1 MADDRPHKT
10 GTRLIHAGRT
20 PHEFKGVVNTPV
32 FHASTVLAPSLNAW
46 RTVRSA
52 PPPNYPEGIDAP
64 ITYGVSGT
72 PTTYRL
78 EAALCEIY
86 KAGDVVMT
94 SSGLSAI
101 TAGLL
106 AVLQAGDHLLMT
118 DTAYFPTRKFC
129 DQVLAK
135 YGVETTYYDPRI
147 GAGIAHLIRPN
158 TKCVYTE
165 SPGSQTFEI
174 QDIPAIAEQAH
185 KAGAAVMM
193 DNTWGTPLFCDP
205 FALGV
210 DIVNEAVT
218 KYIGGHSDVIM
229 GLIAS
234 TREYAG
240 QIRATVRLHGHYVAP
255 DDLYLAARGLRT
267 MEFRLR
273 QTGQTGLALA
283 TWLENRPEIETVF
296 HPALESHP
304 DHALWQ
310 RDFSGCSGL
319 FSAVFKPVPDQAL
332 AAFYDGLALFGM
344 GASWGGFESLVK
356 PTDVSLERSAT
367 EWPYEGPI
375 VRFYTGLEDPED
387 LIADVEAGLDRLRR
401 VAEAAGA

>member
-1 MADDRPHKT
+1 MADDHPHKT
-10 GTRLIHAGRT
+10 RTRLIHAGRT

-32 FHASTVLAPSLNAW
+32 FHASTILAPSLKAW
-46 RTVRSA
+46 REVRSA
-52 PPPNYPEGIDAP
+52 PLPNYPEGVDAAT
-64 ITYGVSGT
+64 TYGVSGT

-78 EAALCEIY
+78 EAALTEIY

-118 DTAYFPTRKFC
+118 DTAYFPTRRFC
-129 DQVLAK
+129 DHVLAK

-147 GAGIAHLIRPN
+147 GAGIADLIRPN

-165 SPGSQTFEI
+165 SPGSQTFEV
-174 QDIPAIAEQAH
+174 QDIPAIAERAH
-185 KAGAAVMM
+185 AAGACVMM

-218 KYIGGHSDVIM
+218 KYIGGHSDLIM

-234 TREYAG
+234 TREFSA
-240 QIRATVRLHGHYVAP
+240 QVRSTVRLHGHYVAP
-255 DDLYLAARGLRT
+255 DDLFLAARGLRT
-267 MEFRLR
+267 METRLR
-273 QTGQTGLALA
+273 LTGENALALA
-283 TWLENRPEIETVF
+283 RWLEDRPEIETVL
-296 HPALESHP
+296 HPGLESHP
-304 DHALWQ
+304 DHALWR
-310 RDFSGCSGL
+310 RDFSGSSGL
-319 FSAVFKPVPDQAL
+319 FSAVFKPVPDHAL
-332 AAFYDGLALFGM
+332 AAFYDGLELFGM

-356 PTDVSLERSAT
+356 PTDVTLERSAT
-367 EWPYEGPI
+367 AWPHAGPI
-375 VRFYTGLEDPED
+375 VRFYTGLEDIDD
-387 LIADVEAGLDRLRR
+387 LIGDVTAGLERMTAIAD
-401 VAEAAGA
+401 AAT